1 MAPVI
6 HRRLIALMTLLTVA
20 LASVGS
26 AAASDGVQLV
36 EQKIK
41 AGLVYN
47 FLKYTHWPNA
57 SPQAAMVVCMLGG
70 DPFDGQ
76 LAPMAGRTV
85 SQRMIELRP
94 VRDATDTAGCA
105 VMTIRA
111 DHKSHW
117 AAARKSLTGK
127 GILTFAD
134 FDGFATE
141 GGMVEFT
148 RVDDRVSV
156 KINTDA
162 VAGAHLQ
169 IDDRLL
175 KLATVVRTGVG
186 Q

>member
-1 MAPVI
+1 MSRCVTALMLLIAAVAPV
-6 HRRLIALMTLLTVA
+6 RM
-20 LASVGS
+20 
-26 AAASDGVQLV
+26 AAAGETVQLV

-47 FLKYTHWPNA
+47 FLRYTTWP
-57 SPQAAMVVCMLGG
+57 SAAPHATLVVCMLGG

-85 SQRMIELRP
+85 SQRAIELRAM
-94 VRDATDTAGCA
+94 RDAADTSGCA
-105 VMTIRA
+105 AVIVRA
-111 DHKSHW
+111 DQRSAW
-117 AAARKSLTGK
+117 EGARKSIGAK
-127 GILTFAD
+127 EILTFAD
-134 FDGFATE
+134 FEGFAVE

-162 VAGAHLQ
+162 VTAARLR

-175 KLATVVRTGVG
+175 KLASVVHTSAG

>member
-1 MAPVI
+1 M
-6 HRRLIALMTLLTVA
+6 
-20 LASVGS
+20 ASVTRGFVIVLLLLVTAVMPS
-26 AAASDGVQLV
+26 RQAGANDGVQLV

-47 FLKYTHWPNA
+47 FLKYTQWPSA

-85 SQRMIELRP
+85 SQRAIELRTM
-94 VRDATDTAGCA
+94 RDAADTSGCA
-105 VMTIRA
+105 VITVRA
-111 DHKSHW
+111 DQRSAW
-117 AAARKSLTGK
+117 EGARKALTAK
-127 GILTFAD
+127 EILTFAD
-134 FDGFATE
+134 FDGFATQ

-162 VAGAHLQ
+162 VAAAHLR

-175 KLATVVRTGVG
+175 KLASVVHTGVG